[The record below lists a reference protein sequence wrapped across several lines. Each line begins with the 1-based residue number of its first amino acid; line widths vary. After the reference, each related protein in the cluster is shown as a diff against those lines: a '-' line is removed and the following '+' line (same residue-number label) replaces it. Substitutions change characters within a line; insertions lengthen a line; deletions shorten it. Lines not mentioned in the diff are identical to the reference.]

1 MCILVQIPFDAHA
14 SSLELLFGFCT
25 SSNLFAWSYI
35 SAAARALVNEPH
47 LDAGEVALRAMN
59 IAADMCVFT
68 NHNFVIETI
77 DAVAKSDEAAD
88 EPLK

>member
-1 MCILVQIPFDAHA
+1 
-14 SSLELLFGFCT
+14 
-25 SSNLFAWSYI
+25 
-35 SAAARALVNEPH
+35 VNEPH

-68 NHNFVIETI
+68 NHNFVTETI

>member
-1 MCILVQIPFDAHA
+1 
-14 SSLELLFGFCT
+14 
-25 SSNLFAWSYI
+25 
-35 SAAARALVNEPH
+35 VNEPH